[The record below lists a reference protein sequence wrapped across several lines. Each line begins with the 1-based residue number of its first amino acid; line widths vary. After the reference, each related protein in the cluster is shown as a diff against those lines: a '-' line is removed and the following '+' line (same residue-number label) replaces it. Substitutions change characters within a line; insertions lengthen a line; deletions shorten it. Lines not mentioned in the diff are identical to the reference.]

1 MTVFERIG
9 TVVKSNVNSMVSEM
23 EDPEK
28 MLNQA
33 LIDMQQQ
40 LVESKKQVALAIAD
54 EKRLAKQLENEKTAS
69 ADWERKAMLAIKAGD
84 DELAKEALSRKA
96 EHDKLVAGFQ
106 QQWEGQKH
114 AVEQLKSSLKQLSR
128 KIEDAKRKKN
138 LLIARAKRA
147 EAQKSIANTMSG
159 MDENSAFDDMKRM
172 EEKIDRMEAE
182 ASATYELASETS
194 GSALDQKFAALESV
208 EADDALAAL
217 KAKMGLTEQAASLP
231 AAQSEQS
238 EAAPAA
244 AQVEQQAEIKQ
255 ELEVE
260 QEVAVGAKE

>member
-40 LVESKKQVALAIAD
+40 LVESKKQVAVAIAD
-54 EKRLAKQLENEKTAS
+54 EKRLAKQLENEKSDS
-69 ADWERKAMLAIKAGD
+69 AEWERKAMLAIKAGD

-96 EHDKLVAGFQ
+96 EHDKLVTGFQ
-106 QQWEGQKH
+106 QQWDGQKS
-114 AVEQLKSSLKQLSR
+114 AVDQLKASLKQLSR

-138 LLIARAKRA
+138 LLIARSKRA
-147 EAQKSIANTMSG
+147 AAQKSIANTMSG
-159 MDENSAFDDMKRM
+159 MDENSAFEDMKRM

-194 GSALDQKFAALESV
+194 GNALDQKFAALESV

-217 KAKMGLTEQAASLP
+217 KAKMGLTEEAESLP
-231 AAQSEQS
+231 PAQTEQS
-238 EAAPAA
+238 ADLPAKEA
-244 AQVEQQAEIKQ
+244 Q
-255 ELEVE
+255 LE

>member
-9 TVVKSNVNSMVSEM
+9 TVVKSNVNSMVSDI

-40 LVESKKQVALAIAD
+40 LVETKKQVAMAIAD
-54 EKRLAKQLENEKTAS
+54 EKRLSKQLDKEKEAS
-69 ADWERKAMLAIKAGD
+69 AEWERKAMLAIKAGD
-84 DELAKEALSRKA
+84 DELAKEALTRKG

-106 QQWEGQKH
+106 QQWQGQKD
-114 AVEQLKSSLKQLSR
+114 AVDQLKASLKQLSR

-159 MDENSAFDDMKRM
+159 MEENSAFDNMKRM
-172 EEKIDRMEAE
+172 EEKIDQMEAE

-194 GSALDQKFAALESV
+194 GSSLDQKFAALESV

-217 KAKMGLTEQAASLP
+217 KAKMGLTEEAASLP
-231 AAQSEQS
+231 PAQQQS
-238 EAAPAA
+238 SLPEAQTQQQEV
-244 AQVEQQAEIKQ
+244 AQQ
-255 ELEVE
+255 VE
-260 QEVAVGAKE
+260 QEVAVGEKA